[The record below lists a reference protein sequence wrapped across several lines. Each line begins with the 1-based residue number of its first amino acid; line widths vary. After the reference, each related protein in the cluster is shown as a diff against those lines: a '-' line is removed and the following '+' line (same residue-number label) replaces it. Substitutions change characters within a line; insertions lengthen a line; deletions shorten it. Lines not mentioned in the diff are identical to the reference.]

1 MIFVKRPRFAVVM
14 AIVLSLAGLI
24 SLSFLPVAQYPSVA
38 PPRIVAKC
46 SYPGANAEE
55 VMRTV
60 GVPLEEGLNG
70 VEGMLFMTSGSND
83 AGGYSASVTF
93 EVGTDKDVALM
104 KVQNRV
110 QQKLSKLPV
119 EVRNTGVSVVCASE
133 DQLGFVC
140 LTSPDG
146 TMNRFEIADYV
157 YQTVRPALLRSWR
170 YLLEPVAVGRGCSVQ

>member
-55 VMRTV
+55 VMRAV

-93 EVGTDKDVALM
+93 EVAVK
-104 KVQNRV
+104 KRV
-110 QQKLSKLPV
+110 IF
-119 EVRNTGVSVVCASE
+119 SVV
-133 DQLGFVC
+133 
-140 LTSPDG
+140 
-146 TMNRFEIADYV
+146 N
-157 YQTVRPALLRSWR
+157 
-170 YLLEPVAVGRGCSVQ
+170 